1 MAGSSLVRESDLAF
15 MTRAGAEIGVASTKA
30 FTTQL
35 VGLAMLTLAIG
46 KYNGLTAVQQQEM
59 VAALRSLPVKLEQT
73 LELAGSIEK
82 LAEEFADKHNSLFL
96 GRCDQY
102 PIAMEGA
109 LKLKEISYIH
119 AEAYAAGELKHGPLA
134 LIDAQMP
141 IIVVAPN
148 NELLEKLNYT
158 LETIPQKGEII
169 YFSSSD
175 VPRIFLLKK
184 GNIKIVALDSNGNET
199 IKDIIQKGDLF
210 GELTLETDNKNEEY
224 AKVLSDD
231 VTICSFLM
239 SDFEDLLLKN
249 PTLALSYTKFVG
261 LKMKRI
267 KNSYANLISKD
278 AKTRLY
284 QFLKNWAEQEGSKNG
299 NVVTIENY
307 LTQNDIAQI
316 ICTSRQTATHLLNE
330 MESNNLLSYKRKE
343 IVIQDITK
351 I

>member
-1 MAGSSLVRESDLAF
+1 MYEDLKYWYLRDHKLFRTLSYAQIKQLCIITGF
-15 MTRAGAEIGVASTKA
+15 KKAS
-30 FTTQL
+30 
-35 VGLAMLTLAIG
+35 
-46 KYNGLTAVQQQEM
+46 
-59 VAALRSLPVKLEQT
+59 
-73 LELAGSIEK
+73 
-82 LAEEFADKHNSLFL
+82 
-96 GRCDQY
+96 
-102 PIAMEGA
+102 
-109 LKLKEISYIH
+109 
-119 AEAYAAGELKHGPLA
+119 
-134 LIDAQMP
+134 
-141 IIVVAPN
+141 
-148 NELLEKLNYT
+148 
-158 LETIPQKGEII
+158 KGEII
-169 YFSSSD
+169 YFSTSD
-175 VPRIFLLKK
+175 LPRIFLLKK
-184 GNIKIVALDSNGNET
+184 GNIKIVAVDDEGNET

-210 GELTLETDNKNEEY
+210 GELTLESDDKNEEY

-316 ICTSRQTATHLLNE
+316 ICTSRQTATQLLNE
-330 MESNNLLSYKRKE
+330 MESNNLLSYNRKE